1 MRLLIMEDT
10 MTSDE
15 QAVLQQIA
23 DELRAIAGF
32 GLNFATNSPNDME
45 RYRYVLQASVR
56 LAALLD
62 GQDATELLEQYKHNF
77 FSIGPAASGEA
88 AVVHDNKLLLVQRA
102 DNGLWA
108 LPGGI
113 TDPGE
118 TLAETAWRELY
129 EETGI
134 CGRIS
139 RFLGVFDSRLWYS
152 EKLVHFYHAVFL
164 FAADDWEPKLNDE
177 SHAAAYFA
185 EDQLPPLSPG
195 HHLRA
200 PFIFKQLRG
209 EAAVPYFDPIN
220 KDCD

>member
-1 MRLLIMEDT
+1 
-10 MTSDE
+10 MTNDE
-15 QAVLQQIA
+15 KAVLRQIA

-32 GLNFATNSPNDME
+32 GLNFATNSPNDAE
-45 RYRYVLQASVR
+45 RYAHVLHASAR
-56 LAALLD
+56 LSALLE
-62 GQDATELLEQYKHNF
+62 GLDAGELLDHYTNDY

-88 AVVHDNKLLLVQRA
+88 AVVHDDKLLLVQRA

-134 CGRIS
+134 CGQIS
-139 RFLGVFDSRLWYS
+139 RFLGIFDSRLWHS

-164 FAADDWEPKLNDE
+164 FAADDWQPKLNDE

-185 EDQLPPLSPG
+185 EDRLPPLSPG

-209 EAAVPYFDPIN
+209 EEPIPFFDPIN
-220 KDCD
+220 KDCG

>member
-1 MRLLIMEDT
+1 MTNDEKALLR
-10 MTSDE
+10 
-15 QAVLQQIA
+15 QIA

-32 GLNFATNSPNDME
+32 GLNFAIHSPNDTE
-45 RYRYVLQASVR
+45 RYEFVLRVSAR
-56 LAALLD
+56 LAALLE
-62 GQDATELLEQYKHNF
+62 GQEAAALLDHYQNHF

-88 AVVHDNKLLLVQRA
+88 AVVHQGKLLLVQRS

-139 RFLGVFDSRLWYS
+139 RFLGLFDSRLWHS
-152 EKLVHFYHAVFL
+152 EKRVHFYHALFL
-164 FAADDWEPKLNDE
+164 FEADDWRPKLNDE
-177 SHAAAYFA
+177 AHAAAYFA

-220 KDCD
+220 KNCD

>member
-1 MRLLIMEDT
+1 
-10 MTSDE
+10 MTGDE
-15 QAVLQQIA
+15 RAVLRQIA
-23 DELRAIAGF
+23 DELREIAGF
-32 GLNFATNSPNDME
+32 GLNFATNSPNHAE
-45 RYRYVLQASVR
+45 RYGHVLQASAR
-56 LAALLD
+56 LVALLE
-62 GQDATELLEQYKHNF
+62 GQDAGELFDHYSNNYF
-77 FSIGPAASGEA
+77 NIGPAASGEA
-88 AVVHDNKLLLVQRA
+88 AVVHDGKLLLVQRA

-134 CGRIS
+134 YGRIS
-139 RFLGVFDSRLWYS
+139 RLLGIFDSRLWHS
-152 EKLVHFYHAVFL
+152 ETLVHFYHALFL
-164 FAADDWEPKLNDE
+164 FEADDWRPKLNDE

-195 HHLRA
+195 HNLRA

-209 EAAVPYFDPIN
+209 EEPIPFFDPIN
-220 KDCD
+220 EDRG

>member
-1 MRLLIMEDT
+1 MRD
-10 MTSDE
+10 DE
-15 QAVLQQIA
+15 RTVLRQIA

-32 GLNFATNSPNDME
+32 GLNFAVNNPSDAE
-45 RYRYVLQASVR
+45 RYHYVLAASAR

-62 GQDATELLEQYKHNF
+62 GQDPAQLLDHYRQNF

-88 AVVHDNKLLLVQRA
+88 AVLHEGKLLLVQRS

-118 TLAETAWRELY
+118 TLAETAQRELY

-139 RFLGVFDSRLWYS
+139 RFLGIFDSRLWHS
-152 EKLVHFYHAVFL
+152 DKLVHFYHALFL
-164 FAADDWEPKLNDE
+164 FEADEWEPKLNAE
-177 SHAAAYFA
+177 SYAAAYFA
-185 EDQLPPLSPG
+185 EDALPPLSPG

-209 EAAVPYFDPIN
+209 EAAVPYFDPVDEN
-220 KDCD
+220 LVHEETRR